1 MQRRDLDQP
10 HPWRR
15 NAQRGAI
22 KTQYGHNDSERTIIH
37 LHTIEKKLRQEIR
50 NEQVK
55 FYTKAEI
62 LKLYPDGRAP

>member
-22 KTQYGHNDSERTIIH
+22 KTSYGHNESERTIIH
-37 LHTIEKKLRQEIR
+37 LHTIEKKLRLEIR
-50 NEQVK
+50 KEQVK
-55 FYTKAEI
+55 FYTQEEI
-62 LKLYPDGRAP
+62 RQLYPDGRA